1 MIHSRMPFGRMMYSR
16 STFGRMILSRLIFS
30 RVPFLLHLAE
40 WYSAVSRV
48 PFFTTIL
55 SKMTFN
61 RITQQ
66 NGLNQNATTTV
77 TLFIMLLLTRM
88 LSLPSSIS
96 YLYEAW
102 VSSFIFGVPWHFTW
116 YSVECHISKL
126 YSPQPKARMTLNWMT
141 HQNVLNQNVLNQ
153 NVLNQ
158 NVFNQNAT

>member
-1 MIHSRMPFGRMMYSR
+1 MLVIDTYALENTHLKWTIEVIKHNDKQQNDTHQQASRMLFIRKELTRFMLIRMTLGRMMYSR
-16 STFGRMILSRLIFS
+16 ITFGRMILSRLIFS

-40 WYSAVSRV
+40 WYSAVSRM

-77 TLFIMLLLTRM
+77 TLFIMLLLSRM

-96 YLYEAW
+96 YLYQA
-102 VSSFIFGVPWHFTW
+102 
-116 YSVECHISKL
+116 
-126 YSPQPKARMTLNWMT
+126 
-141 HQNVLNQNVLNQ
+141 
-153 NVLNQ
+153 
-158 NVFNQNAT
+158 